1 LWGHTAV
8 WTGSGS
14 ASDAVF
20 SSDKMYMYEGKLTA
34 PLHNPT
40 ATGYILPSGSTPA
53 ACSGG
58 ISWHVLSR
66 PVNCAS
72 YVMGCSCV
80 ALRIQS
86 RNAQA
91 GVLDFDVVRNSS
103 STPSLW
109 SGWQIELLTGP
120 AAGFH
125 GTISYSSAN
134 RYHVI
139 PRLPPV
145 QLDESSAF
153 ILSQGPRRSMP
164 TAVLPD
170 LMLVFGGRS
179 ADSLLSGDVYMLNT
193 NATLR
198 RAVSA
203 SSLLAVD
210 TEEFSLS
217 THDWQGQHSITLDLR
232 STCPSQHS
240 TGKATSRDPPSDAGH
255 VSCSKRRMT
264 VANTAPG
271 RRSNP

>member
-1 LWGHTAV
+1 
-8 WTGSGS
+8 
-14 ASDAVF
+14 VF
-20 SSDKMYMYEGKLTA
+20 SSDKMYLYEGRLKAALQ
-34 PLHNPT
+34 NPT
-40 ATGYILPSGSTPA
+40 ATGYVLPSGSTPS

-58 ISWHVLSR
+58 IPWHILSR

-80 ALRIQS
+80 ALQIQS
-86 RNAQA
+86 KNAQA
-91 GVLDFDVVRNSS
+91 GVLDFDIVRNSS
-103 STPSLW
+103 SVPSLW

-153 ILSQGPRRSMP
+153 ILSRGPRRSIP

-170 LMLVFGGRS
+170 LMLVFGGRL
-179 ADSLLSGDVYMLNT
+179 ADSSLSGDVYMLNT
-193 NATLR
+193 NASLR
-198 RAVSA
+198 RVASA

-210 TEEFSLS
+210 TEEFSL
-217 THDWQGQHSITLDLR
+217 TMHDWQGPR
-232 STCPSQHS
+232 AVSTRFAPNLPSQD
-240 TGKATSRDPPSDAGH
+240 SRLALH
-255 VSCSKRRMT
+255 MT
-264 VANTAPG
+264 RLASG
-271 RRSNP
+271 

>member
-1 LWGHTAV
+1 MTRIPPTVRGNSSILPTSGTVPALWGHTAV

-20 SSDKMYMYEGKLTA
+20 PSDKMYLKQMKSA
-34 PLHNPT
+34 LHRPT
-40 ATGYILPSGSTPA
+40 ATGYLLPSGSTPA

-72 YVMGCSCV
+72 YAMGCSCV
-80 ALRIQS
+80 ALQIQS

-91 GVLDFDVVRNSS
+91 GIVDFDVVRNSS
-103 STPSLW
+103 SAPSLW

-153 ILSQGPRRSMP
+153 IISQGPRRLMP

-170 LMLVFGGRS
+170 LMLVFGGRC
-179 ADSLLSGDVYMLNT
+179 ADSSLSGDVYMLNT
-193 NATLR
+193 NASLR
-198 RAVSA
+198 RVVSA

-210 TEEFSLS
+210 TEEFSF
-217 THDWQGQHSITLDLR
+217 TAHDWQGQRSI
-232 STCPSQHS
+232 ST
-240 TGKATSRDPPSDAGH
+240 RF
-255 VSCSKRRMT
+255 
-264 VANTAPG
+264 
-271 RRSNP
+271 